1 MTTASIDANLPTL
14 SDLISLKGRRAVV
27 TGAAR
32 GIGYCTARRFAQA
45 GAAVLI
51 GDRNV
56 DGAKEA
62 AAALA
67 QECKATVHGAVLDV
81 RSVTSVRELAETAER
96 LLGGIDIWINNAGV
110 FRGEPLVETTDEDW
124 DAMYDVNLR
133 GTFHGCREAARR
145 MIAGPKRSGRV
156 IVNIASVA
164 AVRGRVSLGAYS
176 AAKAGVVGLT
186 RSMAM
191 ELVEH
196 GIRVL
201 SVTPSMAE
209 TPGVAE
215 MRAAARQ
222 KATDGNSVA
231 AMEKA
236 IRASFPMGRAAEA
249 DEVARVIFFCVSDL
263 ASFMTGSNV
272 LVDGGLTTR

>member
-1 MTTASIDANLPTL
+1 MTTVSIDANLPTL

-45 GAAVLI
+45 GATVMI
-51 GDRNV
+51 GDRNA

-67 QECKATVHGAVLDV
+67 QECKARVHGAALDV
-81 RSVTSVRELAETAER
+81 RSAASVTALAETAER

-145 MIAGPKRSGRV
+145 MIAGPKRPGQV

-191 ELVEH
+191 ELVQH

-222 KATDGNSVA
+222 KASDGNSVA

-249 DEVARVIFFCVSDL
+249 DEVARVVFFCVSDL
-263 ASFMTGSNV
+263 AAFMTGSNV

>member
-1 MTTASIDANLPTL
+1 MTTANIDANLPTL
-14 SDLISLKGRRAVV
+14 NDLISLKGRRAVV

-45 GAAVLI
+45 GASVLI

-56 DGAKEA
+56 DGAKQA
-62 AAALA
+62 AATLA
-67 QECKATVHGAVLDV
+67 QECKATVHGAALDV
-81 RSVTSVRELAETAER
+81 RSVTSVQELAATAER

-145 MIAGPKRSGRV
+145 MIAGPKRPGQV

-186 RSMAM
+186 RSLAM
-191 ELVEH
+191 ELVQH

-263 ASFMTGSNV
+263 AAFMTGSNV

>member
-1 MTTASIDANLPTL
+1 MTTTDIDANLPTL
-14 SDLISLKGRRAVV
+14 NDLISLKGRRAVV

-45 GAAVLI
+45 GAAVMI
-51 GDRNV
+51 GDRNA
-56 DGAKEA
+56 DGAREA
-62 AAALA
+62 AAALV
-67 QECKATVHGAVLDV
+67 QECKATVHGAALDV
-81 RSVTSVRELAETAER
+81 RSAASVTALAETAER

-145 MIAGPKRSGRV
+145 MIAGPKRPGQV

-191 ELVEH
+191 ELVQH

-222 KATDGNSVA
+222 KASDGNSVA

-249 DEVARVIFFCVSDL
+249 DEVARVVFFCVSDL
-263 ASFMTGSNV
+263 AAFMTGSNV